1 MTAETFDPSDPKL
14 ATVSLTPEAEAHI
27 AEQIQLTARRNI
39 RLGVR
44 ESGCNGFM
52 YTLDYIDDPAADDQ
66 PAKTS
71 ADGAWQLFVRRADL
85 AFVAGTEIV
94 LEVSGLNRSLKFR
107 NPNAESHCGCGE
119 SFSVA
124 TAS

>member
-1 MTAETFDPSDPKL
+1 MTAETFDPTDPQL

-27 AEQIQLTARRNI
+27 AEQIQLTGRRNI

-52 YTLDYIDDPAADDQ
+52 YTLDYIDDPASDDQ
-66 PAKTS
+66 PASTS
-71 ADGAWQLFVRRADL
+71 AAGDWQLFVRRGDL
-85 AFVAGTEIV
+85 AFVSGTEIV

-107 NPNAESHCGCGE
+107 NPNADSHCGCGE

-124 TAS
+124 SVG